1 MERWH
6 GRAQRC
12 AQSGRVGSWGEQVLG
27 KIASKMMVM
36 IMLFFQSLA
45 RGRVDF
51 DATGEHTSAVS
62 PGRRGMETGKFR
74 PVLVLT
80 IMLITLVLF

>member
-1 MERWH
+1 
-6 GRAQRC
+6 
-12 AQSGRVGSWGEQVLG
+12 VGSWGEQVLG

-51 DATGEHTSAVS
+51 DATGEHTSGVEAR
-62 PGRRGMETGKFR
+62 PRGMETAKFGHDWGAKF
-74 PVLVLT
+74 LFDT
-80 IMLITLVLF
+80 I

>member
-1 MERWH
+1 MERWL

-36 IMLFFQSLA
+36 IMLFSKVL
-45 RGRVDF
+45 RGGGWIWTRR
-51 DATGEHTSAVS
+51 ASTQAETR
-62 PGRRGMETGKFR
+62 PGRRGMETAKFGR
-74 PVLVLT
+74 EDLPK
-80 IMLITLVLF
+80 LF

>member
-1 MERWH
+1 
-6 GRAQRC
+6 
-12 AQSGRVGSWGEQVLG
+12 VGSWGEQVLG

-51 DATGEHTSAVS
+51 DATGEHTSGVEARPARNGDSQVWSRLLKRYLLSHARAVFA
-62 PGRRGMETGKFR
+62 PQ
-74 PVLVLT
+74 VT
-80 IMLITLVLF
+80 IDLHCQRAAV